1 MNKLIETDVAIIGA
15 GPSGALAAALLC
27 RAGFKPLVLEKEIF
41 PRFSIGESMLPQVM
55 GLLEEAGL
63 LQAVVEAGFQHKNG
77 AAFVRG
83 NRKAEFDFRKKF
95 SRGWGTTY
103 QVQRAD
109 FDQLLADGA
118 AAQGADI
125 RYGHTVTAMRPD
137 PEKPELDVIDA
148 EGNACTVRARFVLDA
163 SGFGR
168 VLPRLLGLEKDS
180 TLSTRRSF
188 FTHIRDGI
196 GPAEFDRNKILVTV
210 HPDKA
215 DVWYWLIPFSNG
227 RCSLGVVAEDA
238 LLKPYEADP
247 LAGLQT
253 MISEAPT
260 LGRLLE
266 NAQFDTPARQIF
278 GFSANVTRLYGDG
291 FALLGNASEFL
302 DPVFS
307 SGVTLAFKSASLAAA
322 CLVRQLHGEQP
333 RWETD
338 FAQELMVGVETF
350 RAFVES
356 WYRGGFQDIIF
367 FENQNPEIR
376 EMVCSVLAGYVWDRN
391 NPYVKEP
398 RRLGALEELCAG

>member
-1 MNKLIETDVAIIGA
+1 MIKTEVAIIGA

-27 RAGFKPLVLEKEIF
+27 RAGFKPLVLEKEYF
-41 PRFSIGESMLPQVM
+41 PRFSIGESLLPQVM

-63 LQAVVEAGFQHKNG
+63 LQAIVEAGFQHKNG

-83 NRKAEFDFRKKF
+83 KRRAEFDFRKKF
-95 SRGWGTTY
+95 SPGWGTTY

-109 FDQLLADGA
+109 FDKLLADGA

-137 PEKPELDVIDA
+137 PEQPELDVVDA
-148 EGNACTVRARFVLDA
+148 HGKEFTIRARFVLDA

-180 TLSTRRSF
+180 SLSTRRSF
-188 FTHIRDGI
+188 FTHIQDNI
-196 GPAEFDRNKILVTV
+196 GQAEFDRNKILVTV
-210 HPDKA
+210 HPDKV

-227 RCSLGVVAEDA
+227 RCSLGVVAEDE
-238 LLKPYEADP
+238 LLKPFDADP
-247 LAGLQT
+247 LAGLRS

-260 LGRLLE
+260 LGRLLD
-266 NAQFDTPARQIF
+266 NAAFDTPARQII
-278 GFSANVTRLYGDG
+278 GYSANVTRLHGDG
-291 FALLGNASEFL
+291 YALLGNASEFL

-322 CLVRQLHGEQP
+322 CLVRQLNGEPP

-338 FAQELMVGVETF
+338 FAQELKVGVETF
-350 RAFVES
+350 RSFVEG
-356 WYRGGFQDIIF
+356 WYKGGFQDVIF
-367 FENQNPEIR
+367 FEKQNPEILD
-376 EMVCSVLAGYVWDRN
+376 MVCSVLAGYVWDSN
-391 NPYVKEP
+391 NPYVKHP
-398 RRLGALEELCAG
+398 SRLSALETLCAN

>member
-1 MNKLIETDVAIIGA
+1 MNKLIEAEVAIIGA
-15 GPSGALAAALLC
+15 GPSGALASALLC
-27 RAGFKPLVLEKEIF
+27 RAGFKPLVLEREYF

-63 LQAVVEAGFQHKNG
+63 LQAIVEAGFQHKNG
-77 AAFVRG
+77 AVFVRG
-83 NRKAEFDFRKKF
+83 DRKSEFDFRQKF
-95 SRGWGTTY
+95 SRGWGTTF

-109 FDQLLADGA
+109 FDKLLADGA

-137 PEKPELDVIDA
+137 PDKPELDVVDA
-148 EGNACTVRARFVLDA
+148 DGNQVTVRARFVLDA

-188 FTHIRDGI
+188 FTHIEDRI
-196 GPAEFDRNKILVTV
+196 EHAEFDRNKILVTV
-210 HPDKA
+210 HPDRK

-227 RCSLGVVAEDA
+227 RCSLGVVAEDDM
-238 LLKPYEADP
+238 LKPYEADP
-247 LAGLQT
+247 LAGLQA
-253 MISEAPT
+253 MISKAPT
-260 LGRLLE
+260 LGRLLDK
-266 NAQFDTPARQIF
+266 ARFDTPARQIV
-278 GFSANVTRLYGDG
+278 GYSANVTRLHGDG

-307 SGVTLAFKSASLAAA
+307 SGVTLAFKSASLATG
-322 CLVRQLHGEQP
+322 CLVRQLNGEQP

-338 FAQELMVGVETF
+338 FAQELMVGVESF

-356 WYRGGFQDIIF
+356 WYQGGFQDVIF
-367 FENQNPEIR
+367 FEKQNPKVR
-376 EMVCSVLAGYVWDRN
+376 EMVCSILAGYVWDRN

-398 RRLGALEELCAG
+398 RRLRALEALCAG